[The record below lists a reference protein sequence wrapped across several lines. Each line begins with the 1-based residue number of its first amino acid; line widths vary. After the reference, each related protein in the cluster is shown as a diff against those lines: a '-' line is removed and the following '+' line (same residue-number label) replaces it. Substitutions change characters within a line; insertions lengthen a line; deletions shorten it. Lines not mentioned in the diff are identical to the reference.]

1 MLLLVSFSVLESLS
15 DLSVESTKLHRRL
28 LSNEEAFAQFAAI
41 VKSAVVALAIETGFI
56 GIQIAVGVVQHCFC
70 GET

>member
-1 MLLLVSFSVLESLS
+1 MGFSVVESLS

-28 LSNEEAFAQFAAI
+28 FSNKKAFVQFAAMM
-41 VKSAVVALAIETGFI
+41 KSAVVALAIETGFI